1 MSPKK
6 AIFDES
12 GDTVNQHQPFSHVD
26 SLRNSHEPE
35 TWKAWSTGFS
45 DIDSEGNSIYLC
57 LVWQLHGYTVWFKWP
72 LLVDAV
78 IDISSSEISM
88 EGSVDNLKDEKLR
101 RASDGA
107 SNERDEIG
115 LSYELIDHNPLL
127 SRLQHLELELSAAL
141 QAVRSNADEIAT
153 QKVVT
158 GSLSPVYSLCNYSVL
173 IL

>member
-1 MSPKK
+1 MSGL
-6 AIFDES
+6 A
-12 GDTVNQHQPFSHVD
+12 
-26 SLRNSHEPE
+26 
-35 TWKAWSTGFS
+35 A
-45 DIDSEGNSIYLC
+45 
-57 LVWQLHGYTVWFKWP
+57 GYTVWFKWP

-78 IDISSSEISM
+78 IDVSSSEISM

-127 SRLQHLELELSAAL
+127 SRLQHLEFELSSAL